1 MKLIRR
7 DEHFP
12 VWTNLLNDFFNNSW
26 NDMALRN
33 YSNTNTTLPSVN
45 IKENEESF
53 ELEMAAP
60 GMDKNDFKIEL
71 NQGVLNI
78 SSEKKTEESKQ
89 EDNYTRREFSYQSFC
104 RSFSQPNSVDTE
116 KINAKYQDGILIIN
130 IPKKE
135 EAKPKPIKFIDIK

>member
-104 RSFSQPNSVDTE
+104 RSFSLPNSVDTE